1 MPTGT
6 LISVEEYLATSY
18 RPDCDYVDGRLEE
31 RNVGEWDHSKIQAAI
46 VAYFFVRRKAW
57 GISVAPE
64 QRVQVNSTRFRVPD
78 VCVLLGEPKEQ
89 IFRTPPFL
97 CVEILSPEDRM
108 NHAIAPGQ
116 VERKGLGGHDT
127 RTLLKIFPQQRSRP
141 MEPGLDSFR
150 SDVQASGRLGYRH
163 ALDGAQHEDHSIDLR
178 QRIDRTL
185 QHDPEFVVV
194 RLPLRISCV

>member
-46 VAYFFVRRKAW
+46 IGYFFVRRKAW

-78 VCVLLGEPKEQ
+78 VCVVLGEPKEQ

-108 NHAIAPGQ
+108 N
-116 VERKGLGGHDT
+116 R
-127 RTLLKIFPQQRSRP
+127 
-141 MEPGLDSFR
+141 
-150 SDVQASGRLGYRH
+150 VQ
-163 ALDGAQHEDHSIDLR
+163 E
-178 QRIDRTL
+178 RIDDYLAMGVKYVWVIDPSNRHVYAATPEAGLQEFRGAVLRTANPAL
-185 QHDPEFVVV
+185 E
-194 RLPLRISCV
+194 LPLDEVFE